1 MAMEEGSGAVE
12 KGPAVGTVA
21 DASASVI
28 GEGAVKEEAGG
39 RRQPPAGYAAVVIG
53 GTFDRLHQGH
63 HLFLKA
69 AAELA
74 RERIVVGVCDG
85 PMLAKKQYADLIQP
99 IEKRMQNA
107 MDYIKFIKPDL
118 DVRVEPI
125 VDPFGPSIVDQGLEA
140 IIVSKETLPGGHAVN
155 RKRAERG
162 LTQLQIEVIELVP
175 EESTGDKISSTAF
188 RKMEAERALQQQNKQ
203 EDTAVGTPVGVQNIA
218 VQSHGA

>member
-1 MAMEEGSGAVE
+1 
-12 KGPAVGTVA
+12 
-21 DASASVI
+21 
-28 GEGAVKEEAGG
+28 
-39 RRQPPAGYAAVVIG
+39 
-53 GTFDRLHQGH
+53 
-63 HLFLKA
+63 
-69 AAELA
+69 
-74 RERIVVGVCDG
+74 
-85 PMLAKKQYADLIQP
+85 
-99 IEKRMQNA
+99 

-125 VDPFGPSIVDQGLEA
+125 VDPFGPSIVDPGLEA